1 LSPPARE
8 RLVSSSHR
16 RRDAVARILRS
27 RRIGTQDELLVALR
41 VAGFEATQAT
51 LSRDLARLGARR
63 VSLPAGGTVYELPGD
78 AEAPERQARGGE
90 AAERALG
97 AVREMVSAV
106 SCNASLVV
114 VRTRPGGA
122 PAVARAIDLAGLP
135 GVLGTLAGDD
145 TVFVAPE
152 GALRP
157 RTLAARLGE
166 RLGAEGGRS

>member
-1 LSPPARE
+1 MNSE
-8 RLVSSSHR
+8 R
-16 RRDAVARILRS
+16 RRATVARILRS
-27 RRIGTQDELLVALR
+27 RRIRTQEELLAALR
-41 VAGFEATQAT
+41 AAGFAATQAT

-63 VSLPAGGTVYELPGD
+63 VSLPEGGTVYELGQ
-78 AEAPERQARGGE
+78 AEVAPPPDG
-90 AAERALG
+90 ALA

-106 SCNASLVV
+106 SANASLVV

-135 GVLGTLAGDD
+135 GVLATLAGDD

-152 GALRP
+152 GTLRP

-166 RLGAEGGRS
+166 RLHPG